1 MHPTVT
7 EVPVASAGDGDLD
20 TLEGDGGSG
29 APEGDDD
36 NTVVL
41 GSMITIAGASESV
54 GVCQG
59 VG

>member
-1 MHPTVT
+1 MGDRSSVVPTGGV
-7 EVPVASAGDGDLD
+7 GLD
-20 TLEGDGGSG
+20 APEGDGGFVT
-29 APEGDDD
+29 PEGDDD

-54 GVCQG
+54 GVCPG